1 MAARRVAITGIGV
14 VSALGTTLEEFR
26 RALAAGRSGVRR
38 LPEEIAR
45 GSGVQ
50 VGALIDWDPAAH
62 FKGAEAG
69 SLDRVAQFALVA
81 AGQALAASGIDL
93 AKADRNRIGVYWGT
107 GMGGANTLEAAY
119 SSVYGRN
126 DYRLR
131 PLSVV
136 MAMNNAAGSNVAVKW
151 GLRGP
156 FANFSTACSSSA
168 MAIGEAMHTIASG
181 RADAAV
187 AGGAEALLTP
197 GMLAAWQALRTLAPA
212 DAADAAASCKPF
224 DKRRGGLVL
233 GEGAAALL
241 LEEESAARA
250 RGANILALVT
260 GYGNS
265 CDATHM
271 SKPDRDGQVRAMTQA
286 LAESGLAPAD
296 IGYINAHGTATIV
309 GDVVECEAIR
319 EVFGDAPRASRQLD
333 QVHARPPAR
342 RRRRPR
348 DGRCAHALQRRGAT
362 AYGQSRAD
370 RSRLRRA
377 PRTDEIRE
385 NRDPARGDV
394 EFVRLR
400 RLQRRADRRTRL
412 SRSVGGQGRNR
423 TTDTRIFS
431 PLLYQLS
438 YLAF

>member
-1 MAARRVAITGIGV
+1 MGERRVAVTGIGV
-14 VSALGTTLEEFR
+14 VSPLGIGLEAFR
-26 RALAAGRSGVRR
+26 RSLADGRSGIRR
-38 LPEEIAR
+38 LPDEVTL

-69 SLDRVAQFALVA
+69 ALDRVAQFALAA
-81 AGQALAASGIDL
+81 AGQALAASGLDL
-93 AKADRNRIGVYWGT
+93 AAADRNRLGVYWGT
-107 GMGGANTLEAAY
+107 GMGGAHTLETAY
-119 SSVYGRN
+119 RTVYGKH
-126 DYRLR
+126 DFRLR

-168 MAIGEAMHTIASG
+168 MAIGEATLAIRSG
-181 RADAAV
+181 RADAVV

-212 DAADAAASCKPF
+212 DAADAASSCKPF

-233 GEGAAALL
+233 GEGAAALV
-241 LEEESAARA
+241 LEEESQARA
-250 RGANILALVT
+250 RGAPILAIIS

-265 CDATHM
+265 CDAAHM

-286 LAESGLAPAD
+286 LAESGLAPSD

-319 EVFGDAPRASRQLD
+319 EVFGDAAARIPVSSTKSMHGHLLGGAGALEMAAALMPFSEGLIPPTANLTDIDPACAVRHVPLKAERGEIPRAVMSNSFAFGGSNVVLI
-333 QVHARPPAR
+333 AE
-342 RRRRPR
+342 
-348 DGRCAHALQRRGAT
+348 RG
-362 AYGQSRAD
+362 
-370 RSRLRRA
+370 
-377 PRTDEIRE
+377 
-385 NRDPARGDV
+385 
-394 EFVRLR
+394 
-400 RLQRRADRRTRL
+400 
-412 SRSVGGQGRNR
+412 
-423 TTDTRIFS
+423 
-431 PLLYQLS
+431 
-438 YLAF
+438 